1 MKTYAKLSEKG
12 QVVLPKEV
20 RQVLGVRS
28 GDRVYFLVED
38 NKVEVRPYAKNLTEL
53 MKGVGRKYWEN
64 IDAKAYLARER
75 KTWKK

>member
-20 RQVLGVRS
+20 RRVLGVRG

-38 NKVEVRPYAKNLTEL
+38 DKVEVRPYTKSLTEL
-53 MKGVGRKYWEN
+53 MKGIGKKYWES
-64 IDAKAYLARER
+64 IDAKAYLAKER

>member
-20 RQVLGVRS
+20 RRVLGVRG

-38 NKVEVRPYAKNLTEL
+38 NKVVVKPYARNMTEL
-53 MKGVGRKYWEN
+53 MKGVGKKYWES

-75 KTWKK
+75 KSWKK